1 MQIFQLQC
9 FLSIAEYRS
18 FTEASYQLSISQS
31 SLSKHISKLENE
43 FQVQLFD
50 RSRRQLAL
58 TPAGEEFL
66 VYAKNAFSEYQT
78 IRNRLLEY
86 NSGGGTIRIGSVD
99 HMGKVGL
106 TTPIALFMEKFPE
119 GNIQMDIKKS
129 QSTQVVEWLL
139 KGKTDIAFTAHIKD
153 PVKNVSNLDNY
164 DLTDYYISALVK
176 DEYYVILPASHLL
189 VSREEVTWDELADEK
204 LLILDKSNSVNAM
217 IRDAFLSRGMQP
229 HIAFECNQVDALLGM
244 TASGFG
250 ISFLSGRIA
259 DTSYNVKKIRL
270 RNSLTRDTCMIVPR
284 ESMQKHEL
292 IYRFAKHIESWY
304 ESPADQP

>member
-164 DLTDYYISALVK
+164 DLTDYYISTLVK

-189 VSREEVTWDELADEK
+189 VSMEECSCTVRKQATENK
-204 LLILDKSNSVNAM
+204 
-217 IRDAFLSRGMQP
+217 R
-229 HIAFECNQVDALLGM
+229 
-244 TASGFG
+244 
-250 ISFLSGRIA
+250 
-259 DTSYNVKKIRL
+259 
-270 RNSLTRDTCMIVPR
+270 
-284 ESMQKHEL
+284 
-292 IYRFAKHIESWY
+292 
-304 ESPADQP
+304 